1 MMLSTSEMTT
11 EKIPVKLPN
20 GAIIKIEVSDFGRED
35 VASNVMNFDD
45 IAPALEGIT
54 AAIKGT
60 IEKVKPKKASVKF
73 GLETSIESG
82 KLTAVIVKG
91 SGKANLEITLEWSE

>member
-1 MMLSTSEMTT
+1 MTT

-20 GAIIKIEVSDFGRED
+20 GAIIKLEVSEFGRED
-35 VASNVMNFDD
+35 VSFDAIPFDD

-54 AAIKGT
+54 TAIKET
-60 IEKVKPKKASVKF
+60 LEKAKPQKASVKF

-82 KLTAVIVKG
+82 KLTAAIVKG
-91 SGKANLEITLEWSE
+91 SGKANLEITLEWSES